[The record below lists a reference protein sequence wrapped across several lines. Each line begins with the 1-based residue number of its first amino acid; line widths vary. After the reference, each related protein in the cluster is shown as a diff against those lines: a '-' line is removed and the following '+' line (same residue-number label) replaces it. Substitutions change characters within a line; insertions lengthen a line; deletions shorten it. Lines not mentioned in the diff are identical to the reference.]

1 MSPRNPLPRQTPK
14 QYAQAVRN
22 ALPVKQAVKQDVI
35 TWQASHL
42 EGEFWRILTH
52 KGYPLATV
60 GDAVTQPNISAQQAA
75 ELMADA
81 PQLLNELALAHE
93 IIRAALSLMDAQTK
107 GQWADK
113 NALLGIDGEGTTRA
127 NERLALL
134 AKHSHLL
141 GGVQ

>member
-1 MSPRNPLPRQTPK
+1 MSPRNPLPRLSPK
-14 QYAQAVRN
+14 QYAQAVRQS
-22 ALPVKQAVKQDVI
+22 LPVKQAIKQPVI
-35 TWQASHL
+35 TWHASHL
-42 EGEFWRILTH
+42 E
-52 KGYPLATV
+52 ATV

-93 IIRAALSLMDAQTK
+93 IIRAALSVMDAQTK

>member
-60 GDAVTQPNISAQQAA
+60 ADDVTQSKMRAQQVA

-81 PQLLNELALAHE
+81 PLLLNELKLTH
-93 IIRAALSLMDAQTK
+93 D
-107 GQWADK
+107 
-113 NALLGIDGEGTTRA
+113 ALLSALTMLSEQEQFCFEKLIPLSSRSS
-127 NERLALL
+127 ERLTLL
-134 AKHSHLL
+134 MKYRHLL